1 MPLVSIN
8 LRKGRP
14 LGVKQAIAD
23 AVQAA
28 LVANLGIPETDR
40 FQLIREYESADF
52 IHSDAHLD
60 LTYTPDLIML
70 EISFVEGRSDEVKK
84 ALLKDLNERLVA
96 NAGLRSDDVFVTFHD
111 VGRANVSFGK
121 GIAQRA
127 L

>member
-14 LGVKQAIAD
+14 PKVKRAIAD
-23 AVQAA
+23 AVHAA

-70 EISFVEGRSDEVKK
+70 EIRRRVRHLPRRRSREC
-84 ALLKDLNERLVA
+84 LLRQGHCPESA
-96 NAGLRSDDVFVTFHD
+96 LRSNDD
-111 VGRANVSFGK
+111 RRCAAPRPLRS
-121 GIAQRA
+121 
-127 L
+127 